1 MFVRH
6 SIVNQA
12 ALTTLSRL
20 SLYLG
25 HKHGK
30 EFLRANL
37 DYLVDE
43 MCFILRS
50 IRQSTEGIDDVP
62 PHTRRGAGAGG
73 EDEENPFFS
82 FSGLIDSAYDD
93 RIVRVVGAVFFEIQ
107 QEVSSA
113 SAAPQEEKEVVGSA
127 VVMLLR
133 DLIHESL
140 NVIDALCQS
149 STSYAE
155 ITREDEHTRTRS
167 SPHAQQTYSL
177 DYQRGQ
183 VASPPLPTFN
193 V

>member
-1 MFVRH
+1 M
-6 SIVNQA
+6 
-12 ALTTLSRL
+12 TTLSRF

-25 HKHGK
+25 HKRGK
-30 EFLRANL
+30 DFLRANL

-50 IRQSTEGIDDVP
+50 IRQSTESNDIP
-62 PHTRRGAGAGG
+62 SSTG
-73 EDEENPFFS
+73 EESFFP
-82 FSGLIDSAYDD
+82 SGLMDSTYDD

-107 QEVSSA
+107 QEVSLPS
-113 SAAPQEEKEVVGSA
+113 QEDELPGN

-155 ITREDEHTRTRS
+155 ISREAEHTRHQS
-167 SPHAQQTYSL
+167 YSNSHTASF

-183 VASPPLPTFN
+183 VHTSLPLSSLILP
-193 V
+193 